1 MAMKMEID
9 PAEAAP
15 IWRQIEE
22 QLRRFVGSGSLRPGT
37 LLPSVRDMAKD
48 LRVNPATVVKAYQR
62 LTDAGLL
69 EVRRGEGTFVA
80 ESPPKPGES
89 EVRRALADGAHRY
102 AGLTLS
108 LGAGREEAGEALSRA
123 FDAFAA
129 RGGAP

>member
-1 MAMKMEID
+1 MPTKLEVD
-9 PAEAAP
+9 PSDAAP

-22 QLRRFVGSGSLRPGT
+22 QVRRLVGSRSLRPGVA
-37 LLPSVRDMAKD
+37 LPSVREMAKD

-80 ESPPKPGES
+80 ESPPKLKES
-89 EVRRALADGAHRY
+89 EVRRALGDGAHRY
-102 AGLTLS
+102 AGLALS
-108 LGAGREEAGEALSRA
+108 LGAGRAEAGEALSRA

-129 RGGAP
+129 KGGAP